1 MYPKG
6 ISALIRNYTV
16 LGEWVP
22 EWGAVPF
29 SEEQLK
35 RAARMLIGVRVTE
48 DVCLRGRPKLIGVLS
63 MSCEEGP
70 PGLPSFLTQFMLRH
84 RDRTVCADPSRPSHD
99 RCGFMMGFERAAIE
113 AYKNPVLKFQFEGTV
128 YLRWS
133 RPIPSNVL
141 FTVDGTDKG
150 WFDACY
156 ITSGT
161 RERTTITLLDVEAD
175 EWTVDEK
182 WCKIHKI
189 EPREHRIAVVS
200 RGRVVSVVDIT
211 DRVSNAVLNIPL

>member
-6 ISALIRNYTV
+6 ISTLIRNYTV

-22 EWGAVPF
+22 EWGAIPF
-29 SEEQLK
+29 SKKQLK
-35 RAARMLIGVRVTE
+35 RAAKVLSRVYVTK
-48 DVCLRGRPKLIGVLS
+48 DVGLRGRAKLIGVLS

-70 PGLPSFLTQFMLRH
+70 RGLPGFLTQFMVRH
-84 RDRTVCADPSRPSHD
+84 RDRTLCADPSRPSHD
-99 RCGFMMGFERAAIE
+99 RCGFMMGFDAAAIE
-113 AYKNPVLKFQFEGTV
+113 SCKNPVLKFQFEGRV

-156 ITSGT
+156 ITPGK

-175 EWTVDEK
+175 EWKVDEK

-189 EPREHRIAVVS
+189 EPREHRVAVVS
-200 RGRVVSVVDIT
+200 RSRVVSAVDIT
-211 DRVSNAVLNIPL
+211 DRV